1 MLLIQS
7 VFLDKLVIQV
17 ASLFKRFEECELF
30 ALELLIAAVLVVV
43 KPNTFD
49 LKKNIDIFNLMIAYT
64 DIPFGLEFTKNLFVF
79 RLDL

>member
-43 KPNTFD
+43 EPNAFY
-49 LKKNIDIFNLMIAYT
+49 LKKNIHIFNLVIAYAN
-64 DIPFGLEFTKNLFVF
+64 IPFRLEFAKNLFVF
-79 RLDL
+79 RLNP